1 MVMEDARDAVKRK
14 AVEQA
19 KIAEDKLEERLAP
32 GGFYHA
38 LAEFLVDVP
47 LFPYAVM
54 KGPTVRIK
62 TQVKWTREALPLW
75 SGVFERAPNP
85 QEAQGATKRYYPGH
99 AVNTPQSNQVAPRG
113 QLHPGNGPRPG
124 EWPRPGMAPS
134 PQMGMPNGMPG
145 LSLPNGRS
153 T

>member
-1 MVMEDARDAVKRK
+1 MMVEDARDAVKRK

-19 KIAEDKLEERLAP
+19 KVAEDKLEERLAQ

-62 TQVKWTREALPLW
+62 TQVKWTRDVAPW
-75 SGVFERAPNP
+75 PRRGERAANPNGGTVRRRGRP
-85 QEAQGATKRYYPGH
+85 NSRRPGH
-99 AVNTPQSNQVAPRG
+99 AVAYSA
-113 QLHPGNGPRPG
+113 
-124 EWPRPGMAPS
+124 E
-134 PQMGMPNGMPG
+134 
-145 LSLPNGRS
+145 
-153 T
+153 